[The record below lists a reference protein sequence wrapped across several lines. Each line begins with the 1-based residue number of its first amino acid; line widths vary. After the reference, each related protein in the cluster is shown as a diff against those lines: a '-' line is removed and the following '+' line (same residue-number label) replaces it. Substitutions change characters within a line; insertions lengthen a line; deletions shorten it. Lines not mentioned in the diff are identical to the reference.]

1 MRWTRV
7 GIVPIVPPSVRGQAR
22 SADSWDM
29 RCRPERLL
37 VVLVLAPLAACPA
50 TVIEVPGPLP
60 DASRAGA
67 PPEEGAEA
75 DDAAPNPAEPPESA
89 PEDPPTGEPAPS
101 DPPSPGD
108 PPPGEEAP
116 PVDPPPPSD
125 SPPLWPPDDEGT
137 PPAAPPPPVA
147 PPPGASGHGAL
158 TPDSLFMAAV
168 EVDGVERHVRM
179 VVPPQLDSGPLPLV
193 LLFHD
198 NGQAVD
204 ELVQG
209 LGLGAL
215 SHERG
220 FILAAPQGVDRVLEG
235 IVATPLAWDAY
246 RALPDNEDLRLFDEL
261 LAALVATGSV
271 RTDEV
276 HVLGYSQGGFMAFRV
291 AMDRADRLA
300 SAAVV
305 AAASPLGDALVTSAA
320 RPIPVVLRIGQGDA
334 LLEVARASRAALAN
348 AGHELAYEELAGV
361 GHAPFP
367 GEVAPLVE
375 FLLTHSL

>member
-1 MRWTRV
+1 MGR
-7 GIVPIVPPSVRGQAR
+7 VPIVPPSGHGPAPP
-22 SADSWDM
+22 ADSLGM
-29 RCRPERLL
+29 RSCLPWLWQP
-37 VVLVLAPLAACPA
+37 LALSLLAACPA
-50 TVIEVPGPLP
+50 TVIEVPVPLP
-60 DASRAGA
+60 DASGGGA
-67 PPEEGAEA
+67 PPGEGPGSD
-75 DDAAPNPAEPPESA
+75 DDAPGPTEPPEGA
-89 PEDPPTGEPAPS
+89 PDDQPTEEPAPS
-101 DPPSPGD
+101 DPSAPANPDPGD
-108 PPPGEEAP
+108 EPTPGDETPPA
-116 PVDPPPPSD
+116 DPPPPGD
-125 SPPLWPPDDEGT
+125 SPPLWPPDEGA

-147 PPPGASGHGAL
+147 PPPGASGHGTL
-158 TPDSLFMAAV
+158 TPDTLFMATV
-168 EVDGVERHVRM
+168 DVDGVERQVRV

-220 FILAAPQGVDRVLEG
+220 FILAAPQGVDRVIDG
-235 IVATPLAWDAY
+235 VVATPLAWDAY
-246 RALPDNEDLRLFDEL
+246 RALPDNDDLRLFDEL

-276 HVLGYSQGGFMAFRV
+276 HVLGYSQGGFMAFRL

-305 AAASPLGDALVTSAA
+305 AAGSPLGDALVSAA
-320 RPIPVVLRIGQGDA
+320 SRPIPVALRIGQGDA
-334 LLEVARASRAALAN
+334 LLEVARASRNALTN
-348 AGHELAYEELAGV
+348 AGHELAYEELAGL

-367 GEVAPLVE
+367 GEVAPLVG